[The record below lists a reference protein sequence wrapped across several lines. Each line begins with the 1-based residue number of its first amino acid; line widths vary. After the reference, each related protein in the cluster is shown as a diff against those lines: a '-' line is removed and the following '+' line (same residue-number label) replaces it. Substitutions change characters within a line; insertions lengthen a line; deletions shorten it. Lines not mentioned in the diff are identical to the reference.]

1 MTDDFTPDLWTIGH
15 SNHPIEHVLDLL
27 CRHGIEAVVDVR
39 SRPYSR
45 FAPQYRKDRL
55 ERSMPDA
62 GIAYLH
68 LGNELGGKPVR
79 DDEPKAGLDYRSRI
93 VRPDFRRSIER
104 LLALAG
110 ERRTA
115 LMCRERDP
123 LDCHRTHLIC
133 RHLRRRVGAIR
144 HILPDGRL
152 EAHSATEQR
161 LLERVG
167 VDPLPLFDGAPAT
180 NEDALER
187 AYDRFW
193 QYGA

>member
-1 MTDDFTPDLWTIGH
+1 MDDSTPELWSIGH
-15 SNHPIEHVLDLL
+15 SNHPIEHMLDLL

-55 ERSMPDA
+55 ERSLPDA

-79 DDEPKAGLDYRSRI
+79 DDEPKAGLDYRTRI
-93 VRPDFRRSIER
+93 ARPDFRSGIAR

-110 ERRTA
+110 QRRTV

-133 RHLRRRVGAIR
+133 RYLRRRVGPIH
-144 HILPDGRL
+144 HILPDGTL
-152 EAHSATEQR
+152 EAHATTEQR
-161 LLERVG
+161 LLERVS
-167 VDPLPLFDGAPAT
+167 VDPLPLFEAAPAT
-180 NEDALER
+180 EEDPLER

-193 QYGA
+193 RYGA